1 MARCIKARASRTP
14 SQRPPRNGWAGA
26 STQRTSRETGIPAGL
41 PYLTGFVINEG
52 IAAEAQD

>member
-1 MARCIKARASRTP
+1 MHH
-14 SQRPPRNGWAGA
+14 GA
-26 STQRTSRETGIPAGL
+26 SLADAIAKTTAEWMGWRITQRTSRETSIPAGL

>member
-1 MARCIKARASRTP
+1 VIDVGVQDELRNVRRSGDDFDMNEVARVMD
-14 SQRPPRNGWAGA
+14 
-26 STQRTSRETGIPAGL
+26 IPAGL